1 MISKIHEFQKIN
13 FKTMSKRLIT
23 ICAVISVTASVFL
36 SQQASAQTPEKMSYQ
51 AVVRDGNNDLLTEAQ
66 VGMQISILQGS
77 ASGTAVYV
85 ETQTPTANTNGLV
98 SLEIGSG
105 TAVSGDFTTINWAN
119 GPYFIK
125 TETDPTGGINYT
137 ISGTSQLM
145 SVPYA
150 LYAKESGSSIPGPA
164 GEDGVGITSTTDN
177 NDGTF
182 TLNFSDGSTFTTAD
196 LTGPQGATGPTGPQ
210 GAAGQDGQDGVGIT
224 STTNNNDGTFTLNFS
239 DNTSFTTADLTGP
252 QGPAGNIE
260 SLADG
265 SILVGDTGNA
275 PTAVSLSGDATLAND
290 GALTISNDA
299 INTSKIQDASV
310 TDAKLDK
317 NNIPLSGFGAAQT
330 DIDLGSN
337 KILFANVYSS
347 ESDLP
352 SASTYH
358 GMFAHVHGTGKA
370 YYAHAGNWVEI
381 ANKGELNLALVL
393 AENNSANDQQIKD
406 LADPTDEQDAA
417 TKNYVDNT
425 TYTQAEVDNLIS
437 GLQNQI
443 NDLQNPV
450 NYDVTNNGSSAY
462 TFDGGGFTNSS
473 NPDLTLERG
482 KTYTFTI
489 NASGHP
495 FYINTVNATGTN
507 NAYSSGVTNN
517 GTQNGTITFTVP
529 QDAPDTLY
537 YNCQYHSTM
546 NGTITI
552 TD

>member
-1 MISKIHEFQKIN
+1 
-13 FKTMSKRLIT
+13 
-23 ICAVISVTASVFL
+23 
-36 SQQASAQTPEKMSYQ
+36 
-51 AVVRDGNNDLLTEAQ
+51 
-66 VGMQISILQGS
+66 
-77 ASGTAVYV
+77 
-85 ETQTPTANTNGLV
+85 
-98 SLEIGSG
+98 
-105 TAVSGDFTTINWAN
+105 
-119 GPYFIK
+119 
-125 TETDPTGGINYT
+125 
-137 ISGTSQLM
+137 
-145 SVPYA
+145 
-150 LYAKESGSSIPGPA
+150 
-164 GEDGVGITSTTDN
+164 
-177 NDGTF
+177 
-182 TLNFSDGSTFTTAD
+182 
-196 LTGPQGATGPTGPQ
+196 
-210 GAAGQDGQDGVGIT
+210 
-224 STTNNNDGTFTLNFS
+224 
-239 DNTSFTTADLTGP
+239 
-252 QGPAGNIE
+252 
-260 SLADG
+260 
-265 SILVGDTGNA
+265 
-275 PTAVSLSGDATLAND
+275 
-290 GALTISNDA
+290 
-299 INTSKIQDASV
+299 
-310 TDAKLDK
+310 
-317 NNIPLSGFGAAQT
+317 
-330 DIDLGSN
+330 
-337 KILFANVYSS
+337 
-347 ESDLP
+347 
-352 SASTYH
+352 
-358 GMFAHVHGTGKA
+358 
-370 YYAHAGNWVEI
+370 
-381 ANKGELNLALVL
+381 VL